1 MGRVI
6 EADPGVQAK
15 VADLGKTPRPQ
26 DVIFQVD
33 QNERRGHGESV
44 ASVEDWDGFD
54 VDGVARQG
62 QG

>member
-1 MGRVI
+1 M
-6 EADPGVQAK
+6 
-15 VADLGKTPRPQ
+15 ADLGKTPRPQ

-33 QNERRGHGESV
+33 QDERRGHGESV
-44 ASVEDWDGFD
+44 APVEDRDGFD